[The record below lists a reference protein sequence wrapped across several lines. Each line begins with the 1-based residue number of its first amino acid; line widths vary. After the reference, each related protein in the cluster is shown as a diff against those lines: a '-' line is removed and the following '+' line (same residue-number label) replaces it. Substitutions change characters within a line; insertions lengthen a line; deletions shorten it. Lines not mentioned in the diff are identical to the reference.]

1 MRKIMI
7 CMAVLVTACIT
18 NVNAREKAPVAKQ
31 VNTSLIQKLPKTGHI
46 VQSNP
51 FSDDFTQYILS
62 NGVTVLFQQTQ
73 SDEVSMYAL
82 SCGGTSLYPNVPNVN
97 LKAINECLSCSG
109 LGNFSVTE
117 LQQKLAGH
125 NISVTPHIGKYEEY
139 ISSKSTSKD
148 LETMFQL
155 NHLYF
160 TSLRSDLNAFNT
172 WREQAKAKN
181 STRAT
186 ALSNTELDEI
196 NYDLVM
202 QLVAQRFS
210 NADDFTFVITG
221 NVAESEIKPLIEKY
235 IASLRTN
242 GKHEQPNFDMD
253 NYSLSNR

>member
-51 FSDDFTQYILS
+51 FSNDFTQYILS

-181 STRAT
+181 STRTT
-186 ALSNTELDEI
+186 ALSNTEH
-196 NYDLVM
+196 
-202 QLVAQRFS
+202 
-210 NADDFTFVITG
+210 FTFVITG